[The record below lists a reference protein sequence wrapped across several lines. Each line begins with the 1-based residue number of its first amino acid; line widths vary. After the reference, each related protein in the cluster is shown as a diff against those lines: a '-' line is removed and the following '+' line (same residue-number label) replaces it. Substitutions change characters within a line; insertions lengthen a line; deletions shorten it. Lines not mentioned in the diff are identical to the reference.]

1 MSPRVTVIDYGIG
14 NIHSVLKALR
24 HQGAEVT
31 LATAPDAIAGADRL
45 VLPGVGA
52 FGDGMRALTARAQL
66 DAIREYVLLSR
77 PLLGI
82 CLGMQLLLAESEE
95 FGHHRGLGL
104 IEGSVRAIENRPTVK
119 VPQIGWNRIVPPPGG
134 SWDGT
139 LLEPLPSGTMMY
151 FVHSFT
157 AAPTHETDRLA
168 DADYGGQRIS
178 AAVQRGN
185 VIGCQFH
192 PEKSGSAGL
201 RVIDRFLTI

>member
-1 MSPRVTVIDYGIG
+1 VSPRVTVIDYGIG
-14 NIHSVLKALR
+14 NVHSVLKALR
-24 HQGAEVT
+24 HEGAEV
-31 LATAPDAIAGADRL
+31 LLSGAPDDIVSAERL

-52 FGDGMRALTARAQL
+52 FGDGMRALAERRQLEPIFEYAR
-66 DAIREYVLLSR
+66 RGR

-82 CLGMQLLLAESEE
+82 CLGMQLLLAKSEE
-95 FGHHRGLGL
+95 FGSYEGLGL
-104 IEGSVRAIENRPTVK
+104 IAGSVLAIEKRPHIK
-119 VPQIGWNRIVPPPGG
+119 VPQIGWNRIVPRPGG
-134 SWDGT
+134 SWRGT
-139 LLEPLPSGTMMY
+139 LLEPLEPGTMMY

-157 AAPTHETDRLA
+157 AVPADERDRLA

-201 RVIDRFLTI
+201 RVIDRFLAA